1 MTLYEVNLQ
10 VDVALRDDYLIW
22 LRAHV
27 REMLA
32 FDGFIDA
39 TLADVSEPAPAPG
52 CFALCVRYCVRDAA
66 SLQAYFD
73 QHAPRMRAEGIARFG
88 DGFSTSRRILTLLD

>member
-52 CFALCVRYCVRDAA
+52 
-66 SLQAYFD
+66 
-73 QHAPRMRAEGIARFG
+73 
-88 DGFSTSRRILTLLD
+88 